1 MAIVIIIKEGMD
13 MALCLN
19 NFFPNELEE
28 MKRQP
33 KKKKTIERRSVKH
46 SKKKFY

>member
-33 KKKKTIERRSVKH
+33 KKKKNN
-46 SKKKFY
+46 